1 MKNRKLI
8 LILSLVLAL
17 TMSLGGTLAYLTDTA
32 SEVNTMTLGNVD
44 IENREYERRD
54 EDNDG
59 AYDTITTARGEG
71 YKLYEY
77 SDAKPLLPAV
87 GKITGYDSTR
97 VFFEQFGEG
106 HEKGAMDVFDNDEFK
121 NVQDKFVFVENTG
134 KTDAFVRTYIAYEV
148 GNYVSDEG
156 EDAFSDGLIMTSMN
170 TSWKKVDIGLAE
182 INGNNYFIVEYNYDG
197 NFYNEKM
204 TAVTDVNGRHPDGI
218 VHPGEYTYNNL
229 AQVYLAGR
237 ATNED
242 MVAIDGNANGTLDIL
257 VLSQAIQANGFA
269 DMYAAFDEGFP
280 KGDDA
285 AATIAAWFEGEES
298 TSELPSIETVK
309 TVEELQARLNDVPSD
324 TTIVLGADIVG
335 NVTYTQATEYTVL
348 VDGNGYSFTGL
359 FTVNGKS
366 AAYETAKLIIK
377 DVNFVAKTGE
387 DSCIEF
393 GVDGDDTNQ
402 RYVNHVTISNCTFS
416 DPDGVVNCAA
426 VRSFT
431 GGDKNVTIENCTV
444 NEGMHSLCQLK
455 NVAGLTIT
463 GCKVYSKNG
472 ANLNSTPS
480 LEMSDCTFDV
490 QGYAVRFG
498 VSTGGNPDEAKN
510 FVIKNSTLESACDD
524 GDAVIIFRT
533 SAANANTTLT
543 LENTELVGTLQYTGA
558 ENINKN

>member
-17 TMSLGGTLAYLTDTA
+17 TMSLGGTLAYLTDTD

-59 AYDTITTARGEG
+59 KYDTITTARGEG

-156 EDAFSDGLIMTSMN
+156 KDAFSDGLIMVGMN
-170 TSWKKVDIGLAE
+170 TAWKAVDIGLAE

-285 AATIAAWFEGEES
+285 AATVAAWFEGEES
-298 TSELPSIETVK
+298 TSKLPVVIKNT
-309 TVEELQARLNDVPSD
+309 EELEQAIADGETNLVLIGEGPFVLPNSAQGKTLTISGDGSSVIATKSSGSYEGCNYALD
-324 TTIVLGADIVG
+324 GSTVTFKNITINTTSTTYVG
-335 NVTYTQATEYTVL
+335 YARCKATYENCTINGTYTLYDNSTFDNCTFNVTGDVYNIWTWGAPVATFKNCTFNSDGKAMLLYGQANTKLTMNNCVFNDNGGLTDLKAAIEI
-348 VDGNGYSFTGL
+348 GNDYNTSYELIVNNT
-359 FTVNGKS
+359 TVNG
-366 AAYETAKLIIK
+366 YEINDKGISTGTTLWGNKNSMGTDKLNVVV
-377 DVNFVAKTGE
+377 D
-387 DSCIEF
+387 
-393 GVDGDDTNQ
+393 GVD
-402 RYVNHVTISNCTFS
+402 
-416 DPDGVVNCAA
+416 
-426 VRSFT
+426 
-431 GGDKNVTIENCTV
+431 
-444 NEGMHSLCQLK
+444 
-455 NVAGLTIT
+455 
-463 GCKVYSKNG
+463 VY
-472 ANLNSTPS
+472 
-480 LEMSDCTFDV
+480 
-490 QGYAVRFG
+490 
-498 VSTGGNPDEAKN
+498 
-510 FVIKNSTLESACDD
+510 
-524 GDAVIIFRT
+524 
-533 SAANANTTLT
+533 
-543 LENTELVGTLQYTGA
+543 
-558 ENINKN
+558 